1 MTTTHVLDAAGFK
14 DRLAALFGVEKGEG
28 SPVTLMMGLYFV
40 ISVAFV
46 FVQTTAFALFLQ
58 DFGSRN
64 LPYAYLSVAVL
75 SSLVAFAYLR
85 FSQHVRF
92 STSLYVNLFFLSGVC
107 LLFWAGLL
115 SPLDRWFVFLLPFWF
130 QTLVGLANLI
140 VWHLAGH
147 IFNVR
152 QAKRLF
158 GLIGAG
164 NWLANILGG
173 LLVAAILTALGTA
186 NLYLLA
192 ALALATSALLLR
204 AVFATPTA
212 AAALAPGAQASPGRS
227 VPAVSPFRHPY
238 SRLIFSYTLL
248 WWIGFVFIDNIFFDL
263 VGRQITSDTELAAFL
278 GRQLSAMGVIAL
290 VATAFLTSYVARKY
304 GLLVGLLAMPVVV
317 VACILV
323 LALGGSLGWAGIT
336 LFWIATAAKTFNVA
350 LGFSI
355 SQAMGLLLYQPLL
368 GNQRNVTQTI
378 AEGIIQPVAI
388 GVAGL
393 VLLLFNTA
401 LHFDAIGLSY
411 LFLGIAVVWFW
422 EMVRVSRAY
431 PLVMSEALRKRSL
444 GETTSTVIDSS
455 ALDQIRRSLSHPSPG
470 LALYALNQLEH
481 LAPQTWP
488 STLVKELPALMAHPS
503 EEVRREALNKVFAI
517 QPPGAIPILRRQ
529 LETEE
534 TPEVY
539 AMLVQILSASPDG
552 GSSARVL
559 EALESPDRRI
569 RRGAITGLLSAPTA
583 GPPPLAVEALSR
595 MVYSPNVED
604 RVTAAEMLGE
614 TKVRTVR
621 PMLLRLMADGSISV
635 RHAALRSAGAHSEPE
650 VLESLMAACDNPDTV
665 RVAEKVLVK
674 LGPAA
679 VSAIAEIFAA
689 NADGT
694 VPRARMR
701 AMLRVLGRIWDPR
714 SVPLL
719 FSRISVHDTQLRLE
733 ALRSL
738 SRLGFRSR
746 SRRQIMDQVASEA
759 SLAAWL
765 AAALHSLNELGS
777 RPELQVLRD
786 ALEHAFAE
794 TRGRILLLL
803 SFAHDSQAMLRAHS
817 ALQEASAAH
826 SPLALETV
834 DAQLP
839 PAAKPLVLPLLED
852 LSYETRL
859 KRWRGAG
866 LSAPDPT
873 LELILREL
881 IRGRPED
888 LYAPWLR
895 MCAMQ
900 AAVSLNLGSCTAPI
914 EKLVDDGDALVR
926 EMSRW
931 SLRILTSTAPAS
943 GGTRMLSPVERVL
956 ILKSAPLFADT
967 PDNVLAELASLVEEV
982 ALDPDQIVFNKG
994 DRGDSLYIVVSGSV
1008 KVWDG
1013 DRLLN
1018 ELSDG
1023 DAFGEL
1029 ALLDPEPR
1037 LATVKA
1043 AEATR
1048 LLRLEQAHFR
1058 EVLDSQPE
1066 VSAAILRVVTR
1077 YLRGQLQ
1084 YARDVN
1090 AKLRALESFGFL
1102 DPSMTS

>member
-1 MTTTHVLDAAGFK
+1 MTTTHPLDAAGFK
-14 DRLAALFGVEKGEG
+14 DRLAALFGVEEGEG
-28 SPVTLMMGLYFV
+28 APVSLMVGLYFV

-46 FVQTTAFALFLQ
+46 LVQTTAFALFLQ

-85 FSQHVRF
+85 FSQRVRF
-92 STSLYVNLFFLSGVC
+92 SSSLFVNLFFLSGVC
-107 LLFWAGLL
+107 LLFWVGLL
-115 SPLDRWFVFLLPFWF
+115 SPFDHWFVFLLPFWF
-130 QTLVGLANLI
+130 QTLVALANLI

-186 NLYLLA
+186 NLYLIA
-192 ALALATSALLLR
+192 GLALAMAALLLR
-204 AVFATPTA
+204 AVLATPTA
-212 AAALAPGAQASPGRS
+212 AAALAPSSHASSRRAA
-227 VPAVSPFRHPY
+227 PAVSPFRHPY

-263 VGRQITSDTELAAFL
+263 VGRQITSDTQLAAFL
-278 GRQLSAMGVIAL
+278 GRQLSVMGVIAL

-317 VACILV
+317 VACILL
-323 LALGGSLGWAGIT
+323 LALGGTLGWAEIT
-336 LFWIATAAKTFNVA
+336 LFWIATAAKTLNVA

-368 GNQRNVTQTI
+368 GNQRNTTQTI
-378 AEGIIQPVAI
+378 AEGIIQPVAV
-388 GVAGL
+388 GLAGL

-401 LHFDAIGLSY
+401 LHFDAVGLSY
-411 LFLGIAVVWFW
+411 LFLGIAVLWFW
-422 EMVRVSRAY
+422 ETVRVSRAY

-444 GETTSTVIDSS
+444 GETTTSVIDAS
-455 ALDQIRRSLSHPSPG
+455 ALDQIRRSLSHPRAG
-470 LALYALNQLEH
+470 LALYALSQLEH
-481 LAPQTWP
+481 LAPQAWP
-488 STLVKELPALMAHPS
+488 STLVKELPALLAHPS
-503 EEVRREALNKVFAI
+503 EEVRHEALKRVFAI
-517 QPPGAIPILRRQ
+517 RPPGAIPIVRRQ
-529 LETEE
+529 LEIEE

-539 AMLVQILSASPDG
+539 AMLVQILAAVSDSV
-552 GSSARVL
+552 STSRVFA
-559 EALESPDRRI
+559 ALESPDRAI
-569 RRGAITGLLSAPTA
+569 RSGAIIGLLSARMPA
-583 GPPPLAVEALSR
+583 SPPQAVEALSR

-604 RVTAAEMLGE
+604 RLTAAEILGE
-614 TKVRTVR
+614 TRGAAVK
-621 PMLLRLMADGSISV
+621 PFLLKLMADESISV
-635 RHAALRSAGAHSEPE
+635 RHAALRSAGRKNDPE
-650 VLESLMAACDNPDTV
+650 VLEALVVACDRPETV
-665 RVAEKVLVK
+665 RVAEKVLVWE
-674 LGPAA
+674 GPAA
-679 VSAIAEIFAA
+679 VSAIAEIFAS
-689 NADGT
+689 NTNGT
-694 VPRARMR
+694 VPRARWR
-701 AMLRVLGRIWDPR
+701 AMLRVLGRIRDTR

-719 FSRISVHDTQLRLE
+719 FSRISVHDSQLRLE

-746 SRRQIMDQVASEA
+746 SRRQIMDHVTSEA
-759 SLAAWL
+759 SLATWL
-765 AAALHSLNELGS
+765 AAALHSLQGFGPK
-777 RPELQVLRD
+777 PELKILRD

-803 SFAHDSQAMLRAHS
+803 SFAYDSQAMLRAHA
-817 ALQEASAAH
+817 ALEQTSGAH

-852 LSYETRL
+852 LTHETRL

-881 IRGRPED
+881 IGGRPAD

-900 AAVSLNLGSCTAPI
+900 AAVLLNLTSCTALI
-914 EKLVDDGDALVR
+914 TKLVSDADPLVR

-931 SLRILTSTAPAS
+931 SLQCLTSPAPGT

-967 PDNVLAELASLVEEV
+967 PDNVLAELAGLVEEV
-982 ALDPDQIVFNKG
+982 SLDEGQIVFNKG
-994 DRGDSLYIVVSGSV
+994 DRGDSLYVVVSGSV

-1023 DAFGEL
+1023 EAFGEL

-1077 YLRGQLQ
+1077 YLRSQLQ
-1084 YARDVN
+1084 YARDAS

-1102 DPSMTS
+1102 DPSVAS